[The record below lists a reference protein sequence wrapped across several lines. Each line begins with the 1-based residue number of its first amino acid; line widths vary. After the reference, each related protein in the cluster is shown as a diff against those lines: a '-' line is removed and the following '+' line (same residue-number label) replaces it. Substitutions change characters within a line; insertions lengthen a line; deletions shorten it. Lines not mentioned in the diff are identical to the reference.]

1 MMQETSRT
9 ALKTAMALVFCLC
22 SLAAT
27 CGPRIT
33 EKDLKKSNLHLEM
46 ATNHLEQG
54 QMMDARREAYLAI
67 QANPGNAEAHFLL
80 AYVFAQ
86 LNEWGK
92 AEESARLAIKHA
104 KHYPEASN
112 LLGVILIEQGRY
124 PEAVKILEE
133 VIEDFLYTT
142 PHLAYG
148 NLGLAYLKMEQ
159 YDDALEAL
167 ERAVELQPMFCTG
180 YYRMGLVY
188 FEQQRY
194 KDALEV
200 LDRSVNIEDPWGT
213 CQRLADAYR
222 IMGLIHLELE
232 SQEEALENLKKCY
245 ELEPDSPAGLE
256 CRKYMEQLGSTVEDE
271 NTAQ

>member
-1 MMQETSRT
+1 MKSHTPGIT
-9 ALKTAMALVFCLC
+9 AKIAMACIFWVS

-27 CGPRIT
+27 CGPRVT
-33 EKDLKKSNLHLEM
+33 EKDINKSDLHLEM

-54 QMMDARREAYLAI
+54 QILDARREAYLAI
-67 QANPGNAEAHFLL
+67 QSNPKNAEAHFLL

-92 AEESARLAIKHA
+92 AEESALLAIKHA

-124 PEAVKILEE
+124 EEAVKTLKE

-148 NLGLAYLKMEQ
+148 NLGLAYFKMGRH
-159 YDDALEAL
+159 DDALEAL
-167 ERAVELQPMFCTG
+167 KRAVELQPMFCTG

-188 FEQQRY
+188 FDLKRY
-194 KDALEV
+194 KDSLES
-200 LDRSVNIEDPWGT
+200 LEKSVSIEDPWGT
-213 CQRLADAYR
+213 CSRLADAYR
-222 IMGLIHLELE
+222 LMGLIHLELE
-232 SQEEALENLKKCY
+232 SKDEALENLGKCY
-245 ELEPDSPAGLE
+245 ELEPDSSTGLE
-256 CRKYMEQLGSTVEDE
+256 CRKLVQEIEGPIGDDADSQ
-271 NTAQ
+271 